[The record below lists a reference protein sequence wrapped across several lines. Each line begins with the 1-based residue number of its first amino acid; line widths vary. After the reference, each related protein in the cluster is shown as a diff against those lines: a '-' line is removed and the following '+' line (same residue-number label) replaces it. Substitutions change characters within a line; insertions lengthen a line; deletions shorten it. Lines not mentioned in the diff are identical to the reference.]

1 METTNIKPTD
11 EKLYDLVT
19 DEKLYDL
26 VNEIRQVNKKIKKEA
41 EYMAFI
47 CQTLENN
54 MHETFDILTQ
64 SNVTHLWFFK
74 NEMEQIKQKY
84 NDLIKKISELTT
96 EVKEEYGF

>member
-26 VNEIRQVNKKIKKEA
+26 VNEIRQVNKKIKKET
-41 EYMAFI
+41 EYMVLI
-47 CQTLENN
+47 CKTLENC
-54 MHETFDILTQ
+54 MDETFDTLTQ

-74 NEMEQIKQKY
+74 NEMQQIKQKY
-84 NDLIKKISELTT
+84 DELIKKISELTT
-96 EVKEEYGF
+96 EVKEEVGF